1 MEEFGKKLK
10 LLYNQVIMNQK
21 STSFIVVLVV
31 LLGAFAF
38 VMFSPSAKKD
48 DVVTNG
54 DAYTSTNTDTNINLE
69 EIMNQNTT
77 QNDPLVVEIVKQG
90 TGEPA
95 KSGDTVTVS
104 YIGTLT
110 NGTEFDKS
118 ANHGD
123 GKFTFQV
130 GVGQVIKGW
139 DEGIVGM
146 KVGEV
151 RKLTIAPEYGYGA
164 QVVGTIPANST
175 LMFEVE
181 MFAIKK

>member
-1 MEEFGKKLK
+1 MKEKNVSIVIV
-10 LLYNQVIMNQK
+10 LLI
-21 STSFIVVLVV
+21 

-38 VMFSPSAKKD
+38 VMFSPKAK
-48 DVVTNG
+48 DVSNIEG
-54 DAYTSTNTDTNINLE
+54 DTKSDISNVE
-69 EIMNQNTT
+69 ENNMNQDTT
-77 QNDPLVVEIVKQG
+77 QDNTQNTESLMVEIIKEGSGTPAVK
-90 TGEPA
+90 
-95 KSGDTVTVS
+95 GDTVTVS
-104 YIGTLT
+104 YIGTLE

-130 GVGQVIKGW
+130 GIGQVIKGW

-151 RKLTIAPEYGYGA
+151 RKLTVAPEYGYGPQA
-164 QVVGTIPANST
+164 VGKIPANST
-175 LMFEVE
+175 LIFEVE